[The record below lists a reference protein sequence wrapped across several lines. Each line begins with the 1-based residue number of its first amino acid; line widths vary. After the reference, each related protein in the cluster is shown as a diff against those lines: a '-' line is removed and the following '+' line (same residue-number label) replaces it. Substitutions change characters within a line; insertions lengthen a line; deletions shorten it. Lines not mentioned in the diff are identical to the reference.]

1 MNKKNLSK
9 LALLALAS
17 VFAFLFLIPLLFL
30 IFTSFKGLSE
40 SIGSSNLLP
49 AVWTME
55 NYISVISDSANSP
68 IFRWMGNTAVIT
80 VIATCLVIVI
90 DCLAAYSLA
99 RLNLPGKKLIIK
111 LIVLIMSIPG
121 IVTLFPAFYLF
132 KQAGLINT
140 YIPMILPYTA
150 NVTGVFLIYNF
161 LMDFPASLEEA
172 AYVDG
177 ASTMRVFT
185 GIVMPS
191 LRPIILTLGLITF
204 LAVYNDYLW
213 PSLVVTSN
221 EMKTLT
227 TGIASLVLGS
237 NFVNPGLMMAATLLA
252 VLPALVLF
260 LLLNKHL
267 VRSNLNAGI
276 K

>member
-1 MNKKNLSK
+1 MNKKNLPK

-185 GIVMPS
+185 SIVMPS

>member
-1 MNKKNLSK
+1 MNKKNMSN
-9 LALLALAS
+9 LALLMLAS

-30 IFTSFKGLSE
+30 FFTSFKGLSE

-49 AVWTME
+49 EAWTIE
-55 NYISVISDSANSP
+55 NYVSVISDSTNSP

-80 VIATCLVIVI
+80 VIATALVIVI

-99 RLNLPGKKLIIK
+99 RLNLPGKRLIIK
-111 LIVLIMSIPG
+111 LIILIMSIPG

-132 KQAGLINT
+132 KQAGLVNT
-140 YIPMILPYTA
+140 YFPMILPYTA

-185 GIVMPS
+185 SIVMPS
-191 LRPIILTLGLITF
+191 LKPIVLTLGLITF

-252 VLPALVLF
+252 VLPALTLF

>member
-1 MNKKNLSK
+1 MNKKNISK
-9 LALLALAS
+9 LALLVLAS

-30 IFTSFKGLSE
+30 FFTSFKGLSE

-49 AVWTME
+49 EVWTLE
-55 NYISVISDSANSP
+55 NYVSVISDSANSP

-80 VIATCLVIVI
+80 VIATALVIVV

-99 RLNLPGKKLIIK
+99 RLNLPGKRLIIK
-111 LIVLIMSIPG
+111 LIILIMSIPG

-132 KQAGLINT
+132 KQAGLVNT
-140 YIPMILPYTA
+140 YFPMILPYSA

-185 GIVMPS
+185 SIVMPS
-191 LRPIILTLGLITF
+191 LKPIILTLGLITF

-252 VLPALVLF
+252 VLPALLLF

>member
-1 MNKKNLSK
+1 MNKKNMSK
-9 LALLALAS
+9 LALLMLAS

-30 IFTSFKGLSE
+30 FFTSFKGLSE

-49 AVWTME
+49 EAWTIE
-55 NYISVISDSANSP
+55 NYVSVISDSTNSP

-80 VIATCLVIVI
+80 VIATALVIVI

-99 RLNLPGKKLIIK
+99 RLNLPGKRLIIK
-111 LIVLIMSIPG
+111 LVILIMSIPG

-132 KQAGLINT
+132 KQAGLVNT
-140 YIPMILPYTA
+140 YFPMILPYTA

-185 GIVMPS
+185 SIVMPS
-191 LRPIILTLGLITF
+191 LKPIVLTLGLITF

-252 VLPALVLF
+252 VLPALTLF

>member
-1 MNKKNLSK
+1 MNRKNISMF
-9 LALLALAS
+9 ALLALAS

-30 IFTSFKGLSE
+30 FFTSFKGLSE
-40 SIGSSNLLP
+40 SIGSSSLLP

-55 NYISVISDSANSP
+55 NYVSVISDSVNSP
-68 IFRWMGNTAVIT
+68 IFRWMGNTAFIT
-80 VIATCLVIVI
+80 VIATALVIVI

-99 RLNLPGKKLIIK
+99 RMNLPGKKLIIK
-111 LIVLIMSIPG
+111 IIILIMSIPG

-132 KQAGLINT
+132 KQAGLVNT
-140 YIPMILPYTA
+140 YFPMILPYTA

-185 GIVMPS
+185 SIVMPS
-191 LRPIILTLGLITF
+191 LRPIIMTLGLITF

-252 VLPALVLF
+252 VVPALLLF

>member
-1 MNKKNLSK
+1 MSKKKLSRAV
-9 LALLALAS
+9 LILVASAL
-17 VFAFLFLIPLLFL
+17 AFLFLIPMLFL
-30 IFTSFKGLSE
+30 FFTSFKGLSE
-40 SIGSSNLLP
+40 SIGSSKLLP
-49 AVWTME
+49 SVWTME
-55 NYISVISDSANSP
+55 NYVSVISDSANSP
-68 IFRWMGNTAVIT
+68 IFSWMGNTAFVT
-80 VIATCLVIVI
+80 VAATALVILV
-90 DCLAAYSLA
+90 DCLGAYALA
-99 RLNLPGKKLIIK
+99 RLNMPGKRALVNMLIW
-111 LIVLIMSIPG
+111 IMSIPG
-121 IVTLFPAFYLF
+121 IVTLFPSFYLF

-140 YIPMILPYTA
+140 YIPLILPYSA
-150 NVTGVFLIYNF
+150 NATGVFLIYNF
-161 LMDFPASLEEA
+161 LMDFPVTLEEA

-177 ASTMRVFT
+177 ASTMRVFSS
-185 GIVMPS
+185 IVLPS
-191 LRPIILTLGLITF
+191 LKPIILTLGLITF

-252 VLPALVLF
+252 GLPALLLF
-260 LLLNKHL
+260 LLLSKHL

>member
-1 MNKKNLSK
+1 MNQKNLSR
-9 LALLALAS
+9 AVLLLIAS

-30 IFTSFKGLSE
+30 FFTSFKGLSE

-49 AVWTME
+49 AVWTTE
-55 NYISVISDSANSP
+55 NYVSVISDSANSP
-68 IFRWMGNTAVIT
+68 IFRWMGNTAIIT
-80 VIATCLVIVI
+80 ISATALVIVI

-99 RLNLPGKKLIIK
+99 RLNLPGKKIILK
-111 LIVLIMSIPG
+111 AIILIMSVPG

-132 KQAGLINT
+132 KQVGLVNT
-140 YIPMILPYTA
+140 YVPMILPYTA

-161 LMDFPASLEEA
+161 LMDFPVSLEEA
-172 AYVDG
+172 ACVDG
-177 ASTMRVFT
+177 ASTIRTFT
-185 GIVMPS
+185 SIVMPS

-213 PSLVVTSN
+213 PSLMSTSN

>member
-1 MNKKNLSK
+1 MNQKNLSK
-9 LALLALAS
+9 TALLLLAS

-30 IFTSFKGLSE
+30 FFTSFKGLSE

-49 AVWTME
+49 SVWTIE
-55 NYISVISDSANSP
+55 NYVSVISDSANSP
-68 IFRWMGNTAVIT
+68 IFRWMGNTAMIT
-80 VIATCLVIVI
+80 VIATALVIVI

-99 RLNLPGKKLIIK
+99 RLNLPGKKIIIK
-111 LIVLIMSIPG
+111 IIILIMSIPG

-132 KQAGLINT
+132 KQAGFINT
-140 YIPMILPYTA
+140 YIPLILPYTA

-161 LMDFPASLEEA
+161 LMDFPVSLEEA
-172 AYVDG
+172 ACVDG
-177 ASTMRVFT
+177 ASTIRTFMS
-185 GIVMPS
+185 IVMPS
-191 LRPIILTLGLITF
+191 LKPIILTLGLITF

-213 PSLVVTSN
+213 PSLVVTSG

>member
-1 MNKKNLSK
+1 MNKKNMSK
-9 LALLALAS
+9 LALLMLAS

-30 IFTSFKGLSE
+30 FFTSFKGLSE

-49 AVWTME
+49 EAWTIE
-55 NYISVISDSANSP
+55 NYVSVISDSTNSP

-80 VIATCLVIVI
+80 VIATALVIVI

-99 RLNLPGKKLIIK
+99 RLNLPGKRLIIK
-111 LIVLIMSIPG
+111 LIILIMSIPG

-132 KQAGLINT
+132 KQAGLVNT
-140 YIPMILPYTA
+140 YFPMILPYTA

-185 GIVMPS
+185 SIVMPS
-191 LRPIILTLGLITF
+191 LKPIVLTLGLITF

-252 VLPALVLF
+252 VLPALTLF

>member
-1 MNKKNLSK
+1 MSKKKLSRAV
-9 LALLALAS
+9 LILVASAL
-17 VFAFLFLIPLLFL
+17 AFLFLIPMLFL
-30 IFTSFKGLSE
+30 FFTSFKGLSE
-40 SIGSSNLLP
+40 SIGSSKLLP
-49 AVWTME
+49 SVWTME
-55 NYISVISDSANSP
+55 NYVSVISDSANSP
-68 IFRWMGNTAVIT
+68 IFSWMGNTAFVT
-80 VIATCLVIVI
+80 VAATALVILV
-90 DCLAAYSLA
+90 DCLGAYALA
-99 RLNLPGKKLIIK
+99 RLNMPGKRALVNMLIW
-111 LIVLIMSIPG
+111 IMSIPG
-121 IVTLFPAFYLF
+121 IVTLFPSFYLF

-140 YIPMILPYTA
+140 YIPLILPYSA
-150 NVTGVFLIYNF
+150 NATGVFLIYNF
-161 LMDFPASLEEA
+161 LMDFPVTLEEA

-177 ASTMRVFT
+177 ASTMRVFSS
-185 GIVMPS
+185 IVLPS
-191 LRPIILTLGLITF
+191 LKPIILTLGLITF

-252 VLPALVLF
+252 VLPALLLF

>member
-1 MNKKNLSK
+1 MNKKKLSK

-140 YIPMILPYTA
+140 YVPMILPYTA

-185 GIVMPS
+185 SIVMPS

-213 PSLVVTSN
+213 PSLVVTSG

>member
-185 GIVMPS
+185 SIVMPS

>member
-1 MNKKNLSK
+1 MNKKNISK
-9 LALLALAS
+9 LALLVLAS

-30 IFTSFKGLSE
+30 FFTSFKGLSE

-49 AVWTME
+49 EVWTLE
-55 NYISVISDSANSP
+55 NYVSVISDSANSP

-80 VIATCLVIVI
+80 VIATALVIVV

-99 RLNLPGKKLIIK
+99 RLNLPGKRLIIK
-111 LIVLIMSIPG
+111 LIILIMSIPG

-132 KQAGLINT
+132 KQAGLVNT
-140 YIPMILPYTA
+140 YFPMILPYSA

-185 GIVMPS
+185 SIVMPS
-191 LRPIILTLGLITF
+191 LKPIILTLGLITF

-213 PSLVVTSN
+213 PSLMVTSN

-252 VLPALVLF
+252 VLPALLLF

>member
-9 LALLALAS
+9 AALLLVAS
-17 VFAFLFLIPLLFL
+17 AFAFLFLIPLLFL
-30 IFTSFKGLSE
+30 FFTSFKGLSE

-49 AVWTME
+49 AVWTLE

-68 IFRWMGNTAVIT
+68 IFRWMSNTALIT

-111 LIVLIMSIPG
+111 IIVLIMSIPG

-132 KQAGLINT
+132 KLAGFINT

-161 LMDFPASLEEA
+161 LMDFPVSLEEA
-172 AYVDG
+172 ACVDG
-177 ASTMRVFT
+177 ASTIRTFT
-185 GIVMPS
+185 SIVMPS

-260 LLLNKHL
+260 LMLNKHL

>member
-1 MNKKNLSK
+1 MNKKNISK

-30 IFTSFKGLSE
+30 FFTSFKGLSE

-49 AVWTME
+49 EVWTLE
-55 NYISVISDSANSP
+55 NYVSVISDSANSP

-80 VIATCLVIVI
+80 VIATALVIVV

-99 RLNLPGKKLIIK
+99 RLNLPGKRLIIK
-111 LIVLIMSIPG
+111 LIILIMSIPG

-132 KQAGLINT
+132 KQAGLVNT
-140 YIPMILPYTA
+140 YFPMILPYSA

-185 GIVMPS
+185 SIVMPS
-191 LRPIILTLGLITF
+191 LKPIILTLGLITF

-213 PSLVVTSN
+213 PSLMVTSN

-252 VLPALVLF
+252 VLPALLLF

>member
-1 MNKKNLSK
+1 MNKKNISK
-9 LALLALAS
+9 LALLVLAS

-30 IFTSFKGLSE
+30 FFTSVKGLSE

-49 AVWTME
+49 EVWTLE
-55 NYISVISDSANSP
+55 NYVSVISDSANSP

-80 VIATCLVIVI
+80 VIATALVIVV

-99 RLNLPGKKLIIK
+99 RLNLPGKRLIIK
-111 LIVLIMSIPG
+111 LIILIMSIPG

-132 KQAGLINT
+132 KQAGLVNT
-140 YIPMILPYTA
+140 YFPMILPYSA

-185 GIVMPS
+185 SIVMPS
-191 LRPIILTLGLITF
+191 LKPIILTLGLITF

-213 PSLVVTSN
+213 PSLMVTSN

-252 VLPALVLF
+252 VLPALLLF

>member
-140 YIPMILPYTA
+140 YVPMILPYTA

-185 GIVMPS
+185 SIVMPS